1 MKKSTQQKSDLE
13 YRINRARLAG
23 AMRNYP
29 QTEFKNYLLDL
40 GLNKYEKTILPVET
54 EVDCPTTTNQGAKII
69 PFPGVT
75 LNHEATFQNELDDF
89 LREMGYIE

>member
-1 MKKSTQQKSDLE
+1 MKKSTQQKYDLE

-23 AMRNYP
+23 AMRSY
-29 QTEFKNYLLDL
+29 TLAEFKNYLLDL
-40 GLNKYEKTILPVET
+40 GLNKYEKTILPAET
-54 EVDCPTTTNQGAKII
+54 EVDCPATTDQEARII

-75 LNHEATFQNELDDF
+75 LSNEATCQNWFDDL